1 MKKLG
6 KALRRGL
13 KARPKGPEST
23 PPTSSKAGA
32 NISVASSVQTTIE
45 EPSTKTEPDT
55 GTEERNAVRA
65 LTELNTAVLEFK
77 ERCELLAK
85 RNQKMVRIDEAA
97 QTAILEATKNADIQS
112 AATFFGSQISAAIRA
127 RTMRQETPD
136 SVWSNKLCKFLT
148 KLYPVAR
155 LSLGLTSALA
165 EVYYIPHTLAN

>member
-6 KALRRGL
+6 KALSRGL
-13 KARPKGPEST
+13 KARPKGPEPT
-23 PPTSSKAGA
+23 PPTSSQASA
-32 NISVASSVQTTIE
+32 SISIASSVQTTIE
-45 EPSTKTEPDT
+45 EPSSKTEPDT
-55 GTEERNAVRA
+55 GTEERNA

-77 ERCELLAK
+77 ERYELLAK
-85 RNQKMVRIDEAA
+85 RNQKMVRIDEVA

-127 RTMRQETPD
+127 RTMQETPD

-165 EVYYIPHTLAN
+165 EASYTPHTLAD

>member
-6 KALRRGL
+6 KALSRGL

-23 PPTSSKAGA
+23 PPTSSKA
-32 NISVASSVQTTIE
+32 NTSISIASSVQTTIE
-45 EPSTKTEPDT
+45 EPSTKTEPDN
-55 GTEERNAVRA
+55 GTEERNA

-77 ERCELLAK
+77 EHYELLAK
-85 RNQKMVRIDEAA
+85 RNEKMVRIDEAA